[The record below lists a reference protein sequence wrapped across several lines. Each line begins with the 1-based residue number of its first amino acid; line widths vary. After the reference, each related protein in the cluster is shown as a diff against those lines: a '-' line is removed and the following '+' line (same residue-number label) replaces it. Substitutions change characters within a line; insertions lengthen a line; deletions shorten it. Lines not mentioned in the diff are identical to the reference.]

1 MRQNGAMRDP
11 IPRKGT
17 VMASQDSAAML
28 SPDARAGGSRS
39 GESTP
44 EQRLGE
50 VETILAATY
59 GRPRWRSSGPPL
71 DELIATVLSQHTSD
85 INTARAFG
93 SLRSCFPHWSLVATA
108 PVHEVVAAIRCGG
121 LANIKAPRIREI
133 LSAVHGRQGGYDLP
147 NLRVLSLGDARRW
160 LESLPGVG
168 PKTASCVLL
177 FSLGRPAMPVDTHV
191 HRVSR
196 RLAIVGDA
204 ASPVETQHTL
214 EFLIGPR
221 RGAFYTLHMNLIRH
235 GREVCRARTP
245 RCTACA
251 LSSICPSSG
260 TVA

>member
-1 MRQNGAMRDP
+1 M
-11 IPRKGT
+11 
-17 VMASQDSAAML
+17 
-28 SPDARAGGSRS
+28 
-39 GESTP
+39 
-44 EQRLGE
+44 
-50 VETILAATY
+50 
-59 GRPRWRSSGPPL
+59 
-71 DELIATVLSQHTSD
+71 IATVLSQHTSD

-121 LANIKAPRIREI
+121 LANIKAPRIQEI

-147 NLRVLSLGDARRW
+147 SLRVLSLGDARRW

-221 RGAFYTLHMNLIRH
+221 RDAIYTLHMNLIRH

-245 RCTACA
+245 RCAACA